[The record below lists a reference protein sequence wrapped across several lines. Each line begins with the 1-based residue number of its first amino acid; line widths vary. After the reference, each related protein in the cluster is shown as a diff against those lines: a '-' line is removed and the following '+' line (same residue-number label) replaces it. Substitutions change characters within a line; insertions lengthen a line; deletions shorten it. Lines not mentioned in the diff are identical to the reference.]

1 MRLLFVHQSF
11 GYFGGAES
19 NIFATA
25 RALKRRGH
33 RLGLLAHKGTSRG
46 EAAWRELFG
55 DDLFFLGGTSVP
67 GAVRHFRPDAL
78 YVHKW
83 EELPSLGQLL
93 DSRVP
98 AIRMVHD
105 HNIYCLRS
113 YRYHPLT
120 RNICHRAMGAYC
132 VFPCLAPL
140 KRNKGGLLPVRWASF
155 LEKKRELALAR
166 RFDVSLVATNYM
178 RDELLLNGFSPRRI
192 EICAPVPPAAEPLRS
207 SFSERN
213 LLVFAGQLVRGK
225 GVDIL
230 LRALAQVRGKFEAL
244 ILGEGNHRAKC
255 EALCAKL
262 GLGDR
267 VTFKGFV
274 PQEEMRALY
283 SEATA
288 VLVSSVWPE
297 PMGLV
302 GIEAMR
308 FGLPVVA
315 FDAGGIKEWL
325 RDGENGFLVEWMAAA
340 AYARRVDELLA
351 DKAKAREM
359 GRRGL
364 ERADRDFAFDPYIE
378 SLESLFARVAS
389 CPQEALAV

>member
-1 MRLLFVHQSF
+1 MRVLFVHQSC
-11 GYFGGAES
+11 GNLGGAES
-19 NIFATA
+19 NILATA
-25 RALKRRGH
+25 GALSQRGY
-33 RLGLLAHKGTSRG
+33 RVGLLTQKGTGRG
-46 EAAWRELFG
+46 EAAWREIFG
-55 DDLFFLGGTSVP
+55 ANLFFLSQTGAP
-67 GAVRHFRPDAL
+67 GALRRFRPDAL

-83 EELPSLGQLL
+83 EDLPSLEQLL
-93 DSRVP
+93 DAGVP
-98 AIRMVHD
+98 ALRMVHD
-105 HNIYCLRS
+105 HDLYCLRS

-120 RNICHRAMGAYC
+120 RRVCHRALGAYC

-140 KRNKGGLLPVRWASF
+140 KRNPQGPLPVRWASF
-155 LEKKRELALAR
+155 FEKKSELALAR
-166 RFDVSLVATNYM
+166 QFDVSLVATKYM

-225 GVDIL
+225 GVDVL

-244 ILGEGNHRAKC
+244 ILGEGNHRAQC

-262 GLGDR
+262 GLEDR
-267 VTFKGFV
+267 VSFKGFV
-274 PQEEMRALY
+274 PQNEMRALY
-283 SEATA
+283 AEATA

-315 FDAGGIKEWL
+315 FDAGGISEWL
-325 RDGENGFLVEWMAAA
+325 RDGENGFLVPWMAAA
-340 AYARRVDELLA
+340 AYARRVEELLA

-364 ERADRDFAFDPYIE
+364 ERAEGDFAFEPYIDR
-378 SLESLFARVAS
+378 LESFLARVAP
-389 CPQEALAV
+389 CPQEALAG